1 MENKTTDIALLQSE
15 INKQVSNPTVLNSL
29 MEITFKGL
37 KPEVAKRAMLEAMM
51 RKFTFQDFLDK
62 NVYAIPFGTGYSL
75 VNSIDYNRKV
85 GMKGGVCGVG
95 EPIYVDDSE
104 GNIISCSITIK
115 KAVGSTIGD
124 FTAKV
129 YFKEYYIGNKNPDGS
144 IKKNQWGEVK
154 PSLWDTKPRTMI
166 AKVAEMQALRKA
178 CPEELSQS
186 YIEEEYEK
194 EVSIVKEI
202 KDIEEGKKELKEED
216 YKNNLLSAKSLLEL
230 RNVWVDI
237 PGIFKTPDI
246 IATKNSLIKKFEA
259 QNETKNI

>member
-1 MENKTTDIALLQSE
+1 MENKTTDIALIKNE
-15 INKQVSNPTVLNSL
+15 INKQVSNPEVLNSL

-51 RKFTFQDFLDK
+51 RKYTFQDFLDK
-62 NVYAIPFGTGYSL
+62 NVYAIPYGSNYSL
-75 VNSIDYNRKV
+75 VNSIDYNRKI

-95 EPIYVDDSE
+95 EPVYVDDE
-104 GNIISCSITIK
+104 NGNIISCSITIK
-115 KAVGSTIGD
+115 KSVNGNIGD

-129 YFKEYYIGNKNPDGS
+129 YFKEYYNGNKNDDGT
-144 IKKNQWGEVK
+144 IKKTQWGDMK
-154 PSLWDTKPRTMI
+154 PTIWDTKPRTMI

-202 KDIEEGKKELKEED
+202 KDIEEGKKEMKEED
-216 YKNNLLSAKSLLEL
+216 YKNNLLAAKSLLEL
-230 RNVWVDI
+230 RNAWVDI
-237 PGIFKTPDI
+237 PGEFKTPDI
-246 IATKNSLIKKFEA
+246 FAIKNELIKKFEA
-259 QNETKNI
+259 KNV